1 MTGGGDLTPAVL
13 PPWAGILAVLAVLGL
28 AMLALRRA
36 QVRRKLSAEA
46 TRKGLHVTMSLV
58 ALSLPWLFDRAWPV
72 VTLAALAVAAMLA
85 VRLVPALRSRVGG
98 VLHEVGRQSVGD
110 VVFPV
115 AICLLYLLTADSPV
129 LYAIPLLLLGLA
141 DPAAALTG
149 ARHGL
154 APYTT
159 VEGTKSR
166 EGSVAFA
173 FVAFLCVHVPL
184 LLFTPLTPESPMR
197 SLWIAAIVA
206 VLATIVE
213 AVSWRGLDNLFVP
226 LGTFAILLR
235 LMTFPATLLAGHFLV
250 LAVLLGVAAVLRRET
265 TVGGAG
271 VFGAALVGY
280 LAWALGGTAW
290 LLPPV
295 LVYLLYARVWP
306 AAREADGLPHDPA
319 RRPHTAH
326 NVFSVSSV
334 GIVWLVASSALD
346 VELLFPYALAW
357 AASFSFLGVER
368 MREARPHWTVGQ
380 LATRAAWRA
389 TAVAVGPVLLV
400 VWLRVVADRVA
411 GAPETGSLAPAQP
424 LALTAAV
431 LGLGLAV
438 TFASAAILARWQR
451 PIDLDSTDFEGRVY
465 RAAVVAPLSA
475 LGLLTL
481 LVR

>member
-1 MTGGGDLTPAVL
+1 MSDGVNLTPAVL

-28 AMLALRRA
+28 AMVGLRRA

-46 TRKGLHVTMSLV
+46 TRRGLHVTMSFV
-58 ALSLPWLFDRAWPV
+58 ALSLPWLFDAVWPV
-72 VTLAALAVAAMLA
+72 LTLAGLAVGAMLA
-85 VRLVPALRSRVGG
+85 IRYVPALRRDVGG

-110 VVFPV
+110 VAFPV
-115 AICLLYLLTADSPV
+115 AICALYLLAADSPV

-149 ARHGL
+149 VRHGL
-154 APYTT
+154 APYAT
-159 VEGTKSR
+159 VDGVKSR

-184 LLFTPLTPESPMR
+184 LVFTPIGRAE

-206 VLATIVE
+206 VLAMIVE
-213 AVSWRGLDNLFVP
+213 AVSWQGLDNLFVP
-226 LGTFAILLR
+226 LGTYVVVVRLL
-235 LMTFPATLLAGHFLV
+235 TIGSAAALAGHFV
-250 LAVLLGVAAVLRRET
+250 VLLALVGVAAFLRRET

-280 LAWALGGTAW
+280 LVWALGGTAW

-295 LVYLLYARVWP
+295 LVYLLYARIWP
-306 AAREADGLPHDPA
+306 AAREADGLPHDPD

-346 VELLFPYALAW
+346 IELLFPYALAW
-357 AASFSFLGVER
+357 GATLTFLGVER
-368 MREARPHWTVGQ
+368 MKVARPHWTVRQ
-380 LATRAAWRA
+380 LMWRAAWRS
-389 TAVAVGPVLLV
+389 TLVAVGPVLLV
-400 VWLRVVADRVA
+400 MWLRVMADRVA
-411 GAPETGSLAPAQP
+411 GVPETGSAAPPNPGALTLAYVG
-424 LALTAAV
+424 LALVATA
-431 LGLGLAV
+431 LA
-438 TFASAAILARWQR
+438 AAILARWQR
-451 PIDLDSTDFEGRVY
+451 PIDLDSTLFEGRIY
-465 RAAVVAPLSA
+465 RASIVLPLSA
-475 LGLLTL
+475 LGLLAL